1 MVGRKPQLEQIELLK
16 KSGKS
21 EFVAIMGRRR
31 VGKTY
36 LIDNAFADN
45 ICFQMSGIQMGS
57 TKVQLENFQRKLLGY
72 NKKKKGLAAPKDW
85 GEAFF
90 QLQEYLDTLSKKKK
104 QAIFLDELP
113 WMATARTIFLQHL
126 AHFWNDYL
134 SKQKHFILIIC
145 GSASSWLVKQVTND
159 KGGLHNRIT
168 SVIKLEPFSLLET
181 SLFLATKNIKLGL
194 QDIAKIYMAMGG
206 IPYYLDDIR
215 KGESAAQAIE
225 RMCFEPEGKLNIEYD
240 NLYKALFKN
249 AHTHER
255 IVTAVAGSQKG
266 MLRSE
271 IILKSKIQDGGPFNR
286 AMQELIDCGFII
298 TINQFGQKKRDEVYR
313 LHDEY
318 TAFYHRF
325 IKPNKK
331 FTKGIWLQIA
341 SSQSY
346 KTWLGFAFELLA
358 YRHLPQ
364 IKNKLSIAGI
374 YSEVST
380 HYYNIGKQGGLQVDL
395 LINRKDNTINYC
407 EMKYY
412 EDAFTFTK
420 TFSDGVKEKMTRFK
434 SISKTRKQLFL
445 TMITNYPIKENEY
458 SLELMQN
465 NIVLEDLF
473 EF

>member
-1 MVGRKPQLEQIELLK
+1 MVGRKPQLEQIALLK
-16 KSGKS
+16 KSSKS

-36 LIDNAFADN
+36 LIDNAFADD
-45 ICFQMSGIQMGS
+45 ICFQMSGIQKGS
-57 TKVQLENFQRKLLGY
+57 TKVQLQNFQRKLLVY
-72 NKKKKGLAAPKDW
+72 NKKKNVLSTPKDW

-113 WMATARTIFLQHL
+113 WMATAKSIFLQHL

-225 RMCFEPEGKLNIEYD
+225 RMCFEAGGKLNIEYD

-325 IKPNKK
+325 IKSNKK
-331 FTKGIWLQIA
+331 IYKGNMVANCKFSILQN
-341 SSQSY
+341 
-346 KTWLGFAFELLA
+346 LA
-358 YRHLPQ
+358 RL
-364 IKNKLSIAGI
+364 
-374 YSEVST
+374 
-380 HYYNIGKQGGLQVDL
+380 
-395 LINRKDNTINYC
+395 C
-407 EMKYY
+407 
-412 EDAFTFTK
+412 F
-420 TFSDGVKEKMTRFK
+420 
-434 SISKTRKQLFL
+434 
-445 TMITNYPIKENEY
+445 
-458 SLELMQN
+458 
-465 NIVLEDLF
+465 
-473 EF
+473 

>member
-16 KSGKS
+16 KSNKS

-36 LIDNAFADN
+36 LIDNAFADT
-45 ICFQMSGIQMGS
+45 ICFQMSGIQKGS
-57 TKVQLENFQRKLLGY
+57 TKVQLQNFQRKLLVC
-72 NKKKKGLAAPKDW
+72 NKKKKITNAPKDW

-90 QLQEYLDTLSKKKK
+90 QLQEYLETLSKKKK

-113 WMATARTIFLQHL
+113 WMATAKSIFLQHL

-134 SKQKHFILIIC
+134 SKQNHFILIIC

-181 SLFLATKNIKLGL
+181 SLFLASKNIQFAV
-194 QDIAKIYMAMGG
+194 QDVAKIYMAMGG
-206 IPYYLDDIR
+206 IPYYLDDIQ
-215 KGESAAQAIE
+215 KGESATQAIE
-225 RMCFEPEGKLNIEYD
+225 RMCFEPGGKLNIEYD

-249 AHTHER
+249 AHIHER
-255 IVTAVAGSQKG
+255 IVTTISSAQKG

-271 IILKSKIQDGGPFNR
+271 IILKSKVQDGGPFNR
-286 AMQELIDCGFII
+286 AMQELLDCGFII
-298 TINQFGQKKRDEVYR
+298 TVNQYGQKKRDEVYK

-325 IKPNKK
+325 IKTNKK
-331 FTKGIWLQIA
+331 FTKGMWLQLA
-341 SSQSY
+341 ATQSY
-346 KTWLGFAFELLA
+346 KSWLGHAYELLVF
-358 YRHLPQ
+358 RHLPQ
-364 IKNKLSIAGI
+364 VKQKLGIAGI
-374 YSEVST
+374 YSEVSA
-380 HYYNIGKQGGLQVDL
+380 HYYNMGKQGGLQIDL
-395 LINRKDNTINYC
+395 LIDRKDNTINYC

-412 EDAFTFTK
+412 EDNFAFTK
-420 TFSDGVKEKMTRFK
+420 TFSDSIKEKMIQFK
-434 SISKTRKQLFL
+434 NVSKTRKQIFL
-445 TMITNYPIKENEY
+445 TMITNYAIKENEY

-465 NIVLEDLF
+465 NIVLDDLF
-473 EF
+473 LF